1 MARNGLSRI
10 GTIVKAEVED
20 VLSRIEN
27 PRKLVNQ
34 MLIDMER
41 SFDQAVGEVSRA
53 IANEKV
59 IERRLRTAER
69 EIVELQREA
78 EEALRRGDE
87 EAARRALDAKVAL
100 ETTCANLRESH
111 LEAQSASEQLKRQ
124 LTDLRT
130 RLEQARSRRHTVV
143 ARRQNYRGQ
152 ERWRAVSTA
161 DLSTNSIG

>member
-1 MARNGLSRI
+1 MARNGLSRT

-78 EEALRRGDE
+78 EEALRRGM
-87 EAARRALDAKVAL
+87 RRLHGAP
-100 ETTCANLRESH
+100 
-111 LEAQSASEQLKRQ
+111 
-124 LTDLRT
+124 
-130 RLEQARSRRHTVV
+130 
-143 ARRQNYRGQ
+143 
-152 ERWRAVSTA
+152 
-161 DLSTNSIG
+161 

>member
-1 MARNGLSRI
+1 M
-10 GTIVKAEVED
+10 
-20 VLSRIEN
+20 
-27 PRKLVNQ
+27 
-34 MLIDMER
+34 
-41 SFDQAVGEVSRA
+41 
-53 IANEKV
+53 
-59 IERRLRTAER
+59 
-69 EIVELQREA
+69 
-78 EEALRRGDE
+78 
-87 EAARRALDAKVAL
+87 AL